1 MTRRFIQNNISKN
14 KIAKLRNTVRGPY
27 KIIYSTGEVKFIGY
41 DLYVLPYLLNHDTLL
56 SFQIL
61 NI

>member
-27 KIIYSTGEVKFIGY
+27 KIIYSTGELKFIGY
-41 DLYVLPYLLNHDTLL
+41 DLYVLPYLLNHETLL
-56 SFQIL
+56 
-61 NI
+61 